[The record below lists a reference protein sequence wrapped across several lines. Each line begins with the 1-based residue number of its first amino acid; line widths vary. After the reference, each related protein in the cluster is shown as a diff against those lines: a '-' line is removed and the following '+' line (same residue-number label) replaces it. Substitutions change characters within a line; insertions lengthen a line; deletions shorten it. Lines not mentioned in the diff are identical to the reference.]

1 METETAISFV
11 VVADRDSKNRKKT
24 MEIEMYIVVDR
35 VYGVSF
41 IDLKK
46 KNFFFSMVVVVG
58 DRDSSRR

>member
-46 KNFFFSMVVVVG
+46 KNFFFFDG
-58 DRDSSRR
+58 GGSRR

>member
-41 IDLKK
+41 IDLEK
-46 KNFFFSMVVVVG
+46 KNFFFFDG
-58 DRDSSRR
+58 GGSRR

>member
-46 KNFFFSMVVVVG
+46 KNFFFFF
-58 DRDSSRR
+58 RWWW